1 MATTGII
8 ELHSSDGLYCSVFI
22 GTDASPDEIKSHWFT
37 YCALVDNDTGKH
49 QGRLNWI
56 YVATNFITYL
66 HRVMY
71 SHRDI
76 IECNTVA
83 ICPPNCEW
91 DSIYRYKI
99 VPNEERYSQSEVW
112 LAEAT
117 TFEIIKGSEGEDDES

>member
-8 ELHSSDGLYCSVFI
+8 DLHTSDGLYCSVFI
-22 GTDASPDEIKSHWFT
+22 ASDANPAEIKSHWFT
-37 YCALVDNDTGKH
+37 YCALVDNDTEKH
-49 QGRLNWI
+49 QGRLNWV
-56 YVATNFITYL
+56 YVATNFIVYL

-76 IECNTVA
+76 IECNRVA

-99 VPNEERYSQSEVW
+99 VPNEKLYPQSEVW
-112 LAEAT
+112 LADAT
-117 TFEIIKGSEGEDDES
+117 TIEVIKGEDYED